1 MSCPPAPPVEGPFAP
16 DSTPGS
22 THVGAALVVPTDAP
36 GSGSAPAAP
45 TLVDPAALQELGVQL
60 DSPAVAKG
68 FARDYA
74 RMWDRRYDSLASAI
88 GRHDKAAALDAVLS
102 LKTSSAMVGGV
113 HLAQLAG
120 ELEAAVRSG
129 DMGQAQSFLGALA
142 ERGGQTV
149 DELQFSY
156 VLWDS

>member
-1 MSCPPAPPVEGPFAP
+1 MSFLGAP
-16 DSTPGS
+16 DDGDANTALSGEPSPG
-22 THVGAALVVPTDAP
+22 GAGLAIGEAD
-36 GSGSAPAAP
+36 APAAP

-88 GRHDKAAALDAVLS
+88 GRHDQAAAINAVLS

-129 DMGQAQSFLGALA
+129 DMAQAQSFLGALA